1 MPKNWAACGIITHGA
16 SCTVVLCYQLWGLP
30 MIVDK
35 SHGTWGETWEGDET
49 ELDVPFVGPKFT
61 GSPNPKS
68 PRTIGRGLQKK
79 GKGKREVER
88 RREEAEGP
96 LKWSLDV
103 SFSSFFDKV
112 GWRSKSQKAIPTIW
126 KIHGA
131 HVSWS
136 RLRKWTPTHVCMYV
150 CMCASFVF
158 IGWDLRD

>member
-1 MPKNWAACGIITHGA
+1 MRHHNAWRELHRGP
-16 SCTVVLCYQLWGLP
+16 VLSAMRPAYDCWS
-30 MIVDK
+30 K
-35 SHGTWGETWEGDET
+35 SWNLGETWEGDET
-49 ELDVPFVGPKFT
+49 ELDVPFVGPKFGPKFT